1 MVHPKILF
9 SFKSFYLISIEKY
22 HLKKEGEN
30 TEIFLRI
37 QKWKFYLDIFLFL
50 CFTLMN
56 YMTIR
61 WLYPIV
67 MKIVMCFGDNSFVSN
82 RLYGSFYFS
91 ILKTNLCLMLI
102 YLRKSIKNL
111 YIGRFIVFI
120 IISTSSFCLKALLTS
135 ITIN

>member
-61 WLYPIV
+61 WLYTIV

-82 RLYGSFYFS
+82 RIYGSFYFS

-120 IISTSSFCLKALLTS
+120 IISTSSFCLKALLTL

>member
-67 MKIVMCFGDNSFVSN
+67 MKIVMCFGD
-82 RLYGSFYFS
+82 SFYFS